1 MQQQSQHSLRVLR
14 GYLAVH
20 LDQCRGIRPYLELRG
35 NSVSFQLVAG
45 TAWFSGIL
53 IDETGLHLRFKGKS
67 DSSGVEAGESALI
80 LRLVGVNVAFLELW
94 LESLG
99 STRAVKH
106 RVSWGTS

>member
-1 MQQQSQHSLRVLR
+1 M
-14 GYLAVH
+14 
-20 LDQCRGIRPYLELRG
+20 
-35 NSVSFQLVAG
+35 SFQLVAG

-80 LRLVGVNVAFLELW
+80 SRLVGVNVAFLVLW

-99 STRAVKH
+99 ST
-106 RVSWGTS
+106 